1 MGKSILS
8 KEPSSL
14 ASTRQ
19 FFSAKEREALKK
31 QFLKD
36 VCQEK

>member
-1 MGKSILS
+1 MRKSILS

-19 FFSAKEREALKK
+19 YFPAKERQALKK
-31 QFLKD
+31 QFLKNA
-36 VCQEK
+36 CQEK